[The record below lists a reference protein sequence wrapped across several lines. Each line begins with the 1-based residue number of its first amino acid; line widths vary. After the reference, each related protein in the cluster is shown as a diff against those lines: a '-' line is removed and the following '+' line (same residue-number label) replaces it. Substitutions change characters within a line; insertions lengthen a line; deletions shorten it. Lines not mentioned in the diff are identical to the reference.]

1 MAERGERSGWFLKKE
16 KTAKSWA
23 RASHSHR
30 FFVTKGAVLCYYERQ
45 VSGPESA
52 GLKGVIDLREVQRLR
67 PSTDTTA
74 PAYALDMVL
83 PGRTYVLVP
92 QPPMLEE
99 QRAWVQA
106 WVKSMC
112 ADAVAAE
119 LLGTQGSTGEVDSSA
134 PSPFGAIHS
143 DGPSHMSLPTQ
154 SDQAAPLSS
163 ALGGGAYACT
173 APGILM
179 QGFLLKQPMR
189 SERKRSAT
197 SLLNGLAMWKRR
209 RLVLRHG
216 LLQWYTDDPDA
227 GSFLGVL
234 RLSSDTVVELTN
246 SNTRLQVRT
255 ADEMLNLRDDDGELV
270 AWQRALAAHVAELAH
285 EGGRQPPGA
294 HL

>member
-45 VSGPESA
+45 VSGPEA
-52 GLKGVIDLREVQRLR
+52 TGLKGVIDLREVQRLR

-92 QPPMLEE
+92 QPPVQEE
-99 QRAWVQA
+99 QRAWVQE
-106 WVKSMC
+106 WVKSMR

-119 LLGTQGSTGEVDSSA
+119 LLGAQGSAVDVDSA
-134 PSPFGAIHS
+134 
-143 DGPSHMSLPTQ
+143 GPSLANGGHSAGQAHPPSLTV
-154 SDQAAPLSS
+154 SNQAAPPPTGSS
-163 ALGGGAYACT
+163 TLGSGAFACT

-179 QGFLLKQPMR
+179 QGLLLKQPMR

-227 GSFLGVL
+227 GDFLGVL
-234 RLSSDTVVELTN
+234 RLSSGTVVELTQ

-255 ADEMLNLRDDDGELV
+255 VDEMLTLRDDDGALV
-270 AWQRALAAHVAELAH
+270 GWERALTAHIAELARD
-285 EGGRQPPGA
+285 G
-294 HL
+294 